1 MNEYPKTLEVLN
13 RFATELVNTYK
24 NYLAHANYSQGQL
37 YNTIKVNS
45 ISTVAGEFLV
55 QIDLEEYWKYIEY
68 GRRAGAKMPPI
79 TAIENWITRR
89 GIIPRPITLKSGKQ
103 VIPSTK
109 SLAFV
114 IARSISIKGIKPRPF
129 MKNSINLIKEK
140 FIREI
145 EDALVQD
152 ITNTAIGNS

>member
-13 RFATELVNTYK
+13 RFAAELVNTYK